1 VGEGKEMKKQ
11 YVAMAG
17 LKGYLPNYSD
27 IFDTKEDAV
36 DALLDLHE
44 IDHCSEV
51 ADHLTEFGY
60 SDLNLEVNGNEYAEI
75 VELEMEG

>member
-1 VGEGKEMKKQ
+1 MKKQ

-27 IFDTKEDAV
+27 IFDSKEEAV

-44 IDHCSEV
+44 IDHCSQV
-51 ADHLTEFGY
+51 ADELTEFGY

-75 VELEMEG
+75 VELEE